1 MPVYDVSSQGAFW
14 CSSLKV
20 DQNLS
25 LKIWLYEVFIT
36 RAMMCDDQDRL
47 TESWL
52 FQGTEISRLVDI
64 NTTADFLVTGSMVA
78 VLRQEGIVSRESEM

>member
-1 MPVYDVSSQGAFW
+1 
-14 CSSLKV
+14 
-20 DQNLS
+20 
-25 LKIWLYEVFIT
+25 
-36 RAMMCDDQDRL
+36 MMCDDQDRL